1 MTDPLP
7 LPPELAAPTPDA
19 DEWLEEFADFVVE
32 VADDAGMDPDALV
45 HQLLDVPADAHVN
58 DSTPGLAIARR
69 WAVVDDGAA
78 EWSMRHVASATA
90 EIEKLR
96 LQADEWEARIH
107 AWFTQRAKPLEA
119 KVAFMTSHLER
130 YALYRRSVDEKAKT
144 LTLPSGK
151 VRTTES
157 SPKVV
162 LDAGNPKS
170 TGRPESIEWAEA
182 NAPDAIQ
189 TIRKLLVSDLRHHVH
204 PRQLVTLA
212 WVTNSCGCKVSVRD
226 DEGLEIPPVGTET
239 ECVEC
244 GKDALIGRVEELA
257 HRWVAVDDNGA
268 YVPGVDV
275 DPGGVTAKVVPG

>member
-19 DEWLEEFADFVVE
+19 DEWMESFVAYAIELAEEVGLNADEMVGALLADEDIGLPSPDHE
-32 VADDAGMDPDALV
+32 VMV
-45 HQLLDVPADAHVN
+45 
-58 DSTPGLAIARR
+58 ARR
-69 WAVVDDGAA
+69 WAVTDDGAA
-78 EWSMRHVASATA
+78 EWSMRHVATATA

-107 AWFTQRAKPLEA
+107 QWFTQRAKPLEA
-119 KVAFMTSHLER
+119 KVAFMSAHLER
-130 YALYRRSVDEKAKT
+130 YALYRRDADPKAKT

-151 VRTTES
+151 VSTTAQR
-157 SPKVV
+157 PKVV
-162 LDAGNPKS
+162 VDTTSPDAMD
-170 TGRPESIEWAEA
+170 WAEKH
-182 NAPDAIQ
+182 APDAIES
-189 TIRKLLVSDLRHHVH
+189 TPRLLVSRLRQHVH

-244 GKDALIGRVEELA
+244 GQDALIGYVEELA
-257 HRWVAVDDNGA
+257 HRWVAVDSDGA